1 MELVSL
7 DSTKKT
13 PEVLLD
19 PDGKIRIGGRSIPE
33 DASKF
38 YEFIL
43 NWVLEYLN
51 NPRDTTTVDIEL
63 EYFNSGSAKYV
74 MQILR
79 ELSELVSDGRKLNTA
94 TLDKTASTP
103 DDVPDVDVE
112 TMCKQADTWVD
123 EGQVSTT
130 RPPCAVNARTI
141 ASTRSAP
148 S

>member
-19 PDGKIRIGGRSIPE
+19 PEGKIRIGGRSIPE

-38 YEFIL
+38 YDFIL
-43 NWVLEYLN
+43 NWVLEYVAS
-51 NPRDTTTVDIEL
+51 PKDSTRVDIEL

-79 ELSELVSDGRKLNTA
+79 ELSELHASSKDLQVNWYYEEGDDDILERGEYYSSILDLNINFI
-94 TLDKTASTP
+94 
-103 DDVPDVDVE
+103 E
-112 TMCKQADTWVD
+112 T
-123 EGQVSTT
+123 E
-130 RPPCAVNARTI
+130 
-141 ASTRSAP
+141 
-148 S
+148 

>member
-19 PDGKIRIGGRSIPE
+19 PEGKIRIGGRSIPE

-38 YEFIL
+38 YGFIL
-43 NWVLEYLN
+43 NWVLEYVE
-51 NPRDTTTVDIEL
+51 NPKDKTTVDIEL

-79 ELSELVSDGRKLNTA
+79 ELSELHARNRDLQVNWYYEEGDDDILERGEYYSSILE
-94 TLDKTASTP
+94 LDINFI
-103 DDVPDVDVE
+103 E
-112 TMCKQADTWVD
+112 T
-123 EGQVSTT
+123 E
-130 RPPCAVNARTI
+130 
-141 ASTRSAP
+141 
-148 S
+148 